1 KGRIFPLVQREMTS
15 YSSSSLSRI
24 STLQNHISPLE
35 ANNKLRSLVKISPQ
49 VSDAISN
56 GRAVVALESTIISH
70 GMPYPQNL
78 QTAKEVESIVR
89 ENGAVPATIAILN
102 GVPCIGLN
110 EEELERLA
118 SLGKSVQKTAGR
130 DIPHVVATR
139 ANGATTVSATL
150 FFASMVGIQVFVTGG
165 IGGVHRHADHTMD
178 ISSDLTALGRTP
190 IAVISAGVKSI
201 LDIPKTLEY
210 LETQEVY
217 VAAYKSDE
225 FPAFFTEKSGCKAP
239 SRVDSPEDCARVIGK
254 RVDYANMKLNR
265 KAGILFAVPI
275 PKQHSAAGNL
285 IETATQRALTEA
297 RKQNVTGNAET
308 PFLLAR
314 VNELTGGT
322 SLAANIALVK
332 NKCPYWFSN
341 CSSAFS
347 AGVSFLINLKLRLS
361 FLTTMAAITVDF
373 QLCFIFTFLWLLTRF
388 CLSAFFFKKQKDYD
402 LPPSP
407 PSLPVIGHL
416 HHLLSVPTHKSFHK
430 VSSKYGPL
438 LHLRAFNIP
447 IVLVSSGSMAH
458 EALSTNGLN
467 FATRDREVPI
477 IEKSLLFG
485 SFGFVSAPYGD
496 YWKFMKKLLVTK
508 LLGSHSLERTRL
520 IRGEE
525 LKTFRA
531 MLFDKAARNE
541 AVDVGE
547 EMMKLTNNTIC
558 RMIMGRKCSEE
569 DGEAEQI
576 RSLVTKSLGLV
587 RKFLIA
593 STVGRLLKRVG
604 ISLFEKE
611 IMEVS
616 ERYDE
621 LLEKIIKEHEDNP
634 NQKED
639 RDMVDVLLEV
649 CADDNAEFKISRNQ
663 IKALFVELLL
673 GGTDT
678 SAQTTQW
685 IMAELINHPEILKTL
700 REEIE
705 SVVGKTRLVQ
715 ETDLSNLPYLQAV
728 VKEGLRLHPHSPILV
743 RTAAEGCKIGE
754 FYIPQNT
761 TMIINSYAVMRD
773 PDSWEEPDEFQ
784 PERFMVSPSKGEKE
798 MREQLALNYLPF
810 GSGRRGCPGTN
821 LGYIFIGVAVGTMV
835 QCFDWSVNGNNVNMD
850 ETGDMTLRMAHP
862 LKCTLVA
869 RVYPSASFEPVDD

>member
-1 KGRIFPLVQREMTS
+1 MAS
-15 YSSSSLSRI
+15 SSSSLSRI

-49 VSDAISN
+49 VSEAISS

-118 SLGKSVQKTAGR
+118 SLGKSIQKTAGR

-165 IGGVHRHADHTMD
+165 IGGVHRHANHTMD

-254 RVDYANMKLNR
+254 SRLLNR

-285 IETATQRALTEA
+285 IESATQRALTEA
-297 RKQNVTGNAET
+297 REQNVTGNAET

-322 SLAANIALVK
+322 SLAAKSISISAS
-332 NKCPYWFSN
+332 SN
-341 CSSAFS
+341 SLCSFW
-347 AGVSFLINLKLRLS
+347 
-361 FLTTMAAITVDF
+361 TTMAVITVDF
-373 QLCFIFTFLWLLTRF
+373 QLCFIFIFLWLLTRF
-388 CLSAFFFKKQKDYD
+388 CLSAFFFKKPKDYD

-416 HHLLSVPTHKSFHK
+416 HHLLSVPTHKSFQK
-430 VSSKYGPL
+430 VSSDYGPL

-458 EALSTNGLN
+458 EVFRTHGLN

-477 IEKSLLFG
+477 MEKSLLFG
-485 SFGFVSAPYGD
+485 SFGFISAPYGD

-508 LLGSHSLERTRL
+508 LLGSHSLQRTRL

-531 MLFDKAARNE
+531 MLFVKAAKSE

-547 EMMKLTNNTIC
+547 EMMKLTNNSIC

-569 DGEAEQI
+569 DGEAEKI

-587 RKFLIA
+587 RKFLVA
-593 STVGRLLKRVG
+593 STVGRLLKKVG

-616 ERYDE
+616 QRYDE
-621 LLEKIIKEHEDNP
+621 LLEKIIKEHEENP

-639 RDMVDVLLEV
+639 RDMMDVLLEV
-649 CADDNAEFKISRNQ
+649 CADDYAEFKISRNQ
-663 IKALFVELLL
+663 IKGLFVELLL

-784 PERFMVSPSKGEKE
+784 PERFMVSPSKGKEE

-835 QCFDWSVNGNNVNMD
+835 QCFDWSVNGNNVNME

-869 RVYPSASFEPVDD
+869 RVDPSASFEPVDG